1 MACVARQTTFFLFP
15 ILIIPVLDMES
26 PQRDPRPPTL
36 PTTIQAGPDATH
48 DESAYPLLILRPD
61 AIQISPE
68 LRFMRH
74 PTISRHH
81 PYLLFLILSRDA
93 HLGRPYLAALGTT
106 LGPITSN
113 IAGQYCTTEIRTV
126 SRHLC
131 PITTRREKRQKDSK
145 MSHPLY
151 TKLPHFALFVR
162 KFYFGPYFTH

>member
-36 PTTIQAGPDATH
+36 PTTIHAGPDSMHAETDYH
-48 DESAYPLLILRPD
+48 LPILRMD
-61 AIQISPE
+61 TLLISPE
-68 LRFMRH
+68 LRILRH

-113 IAGQYCTTEIRTV
+113 IAGQYCAT
-126 SRHLC
+126 
-131 PITTRREKRQKDSK
+131 
-145 MSHPLY
+145 
-151 TKLPHFALFVR
+151 
-162 KFYFGPYFTH
+162 

>member
-1 MACVARQTTFFLFP
+1 
-15 ILIIPVLDMES
+15 MES

-48 DESAYPLLILRPD
+48 YGPSYHLLILRPD

-81 PYLLFLILSRDA
+81 PSLPFLTSCRYA
-93 HLGRPYLAALGTT
+93 HPGIPYLAVLGAV
-106 LGPITSN
+106 LGPITLH
-113 IAGQYCTTEIRTV
+113 IAGPYCTTEIRTV

-131 PITTRREKRQKDSK
+131 PITTCRVKNQKDSK

-151 TKLPHFALFVR
+151 TKSPHFALFVR
-162 KFYFGPYFTH
+162 KFYFDPYFTHWY